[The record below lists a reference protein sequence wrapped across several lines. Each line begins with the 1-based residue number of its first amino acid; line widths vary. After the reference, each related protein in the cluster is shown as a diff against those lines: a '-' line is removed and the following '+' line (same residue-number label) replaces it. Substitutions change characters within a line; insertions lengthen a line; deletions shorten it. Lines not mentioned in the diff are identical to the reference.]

1 MKTKEQTEQLNR
13 VLAVTKEVLSKME
26 PSNQRTPEQARKY
39 LVERVNEN
47 KLINN
52 EIQNIEQFEVSF
64 NTGTRLS
71 LQLRMDFYEFTKS
84 MGREEI
90 NHGAFAG
97 IDLGEDF
104 VFHVKQLNPNDLNAI
119 NKFLDRKLDFEFKIA
134 DDYSFIFEDFDE
146 E

>member
-39 LVERVNEN
+39 LVERVIEN

-52 EIQNIEQFEVSF
+52 EIQDIEQFEVSF

-71 LQLRMDFYEFTKS
+71 SKLRRDFYKFTES
-84 MGREEI
+84 MGWEEI
-90 NHGAFAG
+90 DHGAFVG

-104 VFHVKQLNPNDLNAI
+104 VFHVKQLNPNDLNSI
-119 NKFLDRKLDFEFKIA
+119 NKFLDRKLDFEIRIA
-134 DDYSFIFEDFDE
+134 DDYSFIFEDLDE